1 MAELM
6 ELVFG
11 AVIWWNGEIYW
22 TS

>member
-11 AVIWWNGEIYW
+11 AVIWWNGEIY
-22 TS
+22 